1 MESDSSVNEWE
12 IIDSYGN
19 LSTVAAKDILV
30 EGDTLTL
37 YGNDRN
43 VIGVYRKFS
52 SVVLVITNN

>member
-52 SVVLVITNN
+52 SVVKLC

>member
-1 MESDSSVNEWE
+1 MDQWE

-19 LSTVAAKDILV
+19 LSTVAAKDIVV

-43 VIGVYRKFS
+43 VIGVYRNFS
-52 SVVLVITNN
+52 SVVKLG